1 MMLLYYSSLACQQL
15 FYKYLHYFLKLLIFK
30 QLKRIIMTTKRCDI
44 CNGKQQITSL
54 GGIMKQCPGCQG
66 VGHVKIEQAKDEK
79 KKRR

>member
-1 MMLLYYSSLACQQL
+1 
-15 FYKYLHYFLKLLIFK
+15 
-30 QLKRIIMTTKRCDI
+30 MTTKRCDI